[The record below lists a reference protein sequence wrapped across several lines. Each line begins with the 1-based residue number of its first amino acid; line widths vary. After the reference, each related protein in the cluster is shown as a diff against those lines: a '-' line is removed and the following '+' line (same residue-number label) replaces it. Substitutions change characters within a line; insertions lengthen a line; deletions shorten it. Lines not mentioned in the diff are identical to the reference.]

1 MRAPSGDEHRRPAE
15 SVKRGCGHG
24 VEETLRELLRSNDP
38 VQLSFYIALLEDQ
51 GIPAIVLDSHTS
63 ILEGSASAILQR
75 LMVAD
80 DDHYQAR
87 RILRDA
93 GWTFAD

>member
-1 MRAPSGDEHRRPAE
+1 MRALSRKEHRGPAE
-15 SVKRGCGHG
+15 SVKRGRCSGA
-24 VEETLRELLRSNDP
+24 EEILRELLRSNNP
-38 VQLSFYIALLEDQ
+38 VQLSFFVALLEDQ

-63 ILEGSASAILQR
+63 VLEGSASAILQR

-80 DDHYQAR
+80 GDHEQAH

-93 GWTFAD
+93 GWRSAD

>member
-1 MRAPSGDEHRRPAE
+1 MRE
-15 SVKRGCGHG
+15 V
-24 VEETLRELLRSNDP
+24 LRSNDI
-38 VQLSFYIALLEDQ
+38 VQLSYFLALLANQ
-51 GIPAIVLDSHTS
+51 GIEAVVLDSHTS

-80 DDHYQAR
+80 DDYDQAN

-93 GWTFAD
+93 GLNEASD

>member
-1 MRAPSGDEHRRPAE
+1 M
-15 SVKRGCGHG
+15 
-24 VEETLRELLRSNDP
+24 RELLRSNEA
-38 VQLSFYIALLEDQ
+38 VQLSFFVALLEDQ

-75 LMVAD
+75 MMVAD
-80 DDHYQAR
+80 DDYDQAR
-87 RILRDA
+87 RILGDA

>member
-1 MRAPSGDEHRRPAE
+1 M
-15 SVKRGCGHG
+15 
-24 VEETLRELLRSNDP
+24 RELLRSNEA
-38 VQLSFYIALLEDQ
+38 VQLSFFVALLEDQ

-80 DDHYQAR
+80 DDHDQAR

-93 GWTFAD
+93 GWTFSD